1 MLKEKNDKTF
11 IEKHTKMIK
20 ESDEKIE
27 KILNIISIIMEELKL
42 KENEGYTGK
51 MVSFFNYVHIHSN
64 MLTESHLSE
73 HKKIMLEEE
82 QKKQS
87 ILAKFKENK
96 QINSSLLEEFKETNI
111 KTLFDDVLK
120 IDFKE
125 ITVNYLF
132 NDIWKYISDTSK
144 NCENIKFIN
153 RFKWLVRFVDII
165 ETSNILLYNRELKKK
180 LK

>member
-51 MVSFFNYVHIHSN
+51 MVRLFNYNVHSTS
-64 MLTESHLSE
+64 LTKTYLSE
-73 HKKIMLEEE
+73 HQDFLLKEQQNKK
-82 QKKQS
+82 S
-87 ILAKFKENK
+87 ILDNFEKNK
-96 QINSSLLEEFKETNI
+96 TINSSLLEEFKETNI
-111 KTLFDDVLK
+111 KTLFDELE
-120 IDFKE
+120 IDLEK
-125 ITVNYLF
+125 ITVKELF
-132 NDIWKYISDTSK
+132 SNIWKYISDTSK